1 MSSRLE
7 QPLNKPSQVY
17 QRQLSK
23 QGLQSIVV
31 DEKEQANAL
40 SRCVCDPAGGCIV
53 DDWPNF
59 GPSIFTLL
67 FTVLCFIFHVV
78 ISEDLHDVFTLRE
91 DTDCDTYDMIRCS
104 QCQCCSC

>member
-1 MSSRLE
+1 VNAL
-7 QPLNKPSQVY
+7 SQVY

-40 SRCVCDPAGGCIV
+40 SRCVNAAASRQVTAIQNCAER
-53 DDWPNF
+53 
-59 GPSIFTLL
+59 L
-67 FTVLCFIFHVV
+67 FDFDFST
-78 ISEDLHDVFTLRE
+78 SEDLHDVFTLRE

-104 QCQCCSC
+104 YRCCC